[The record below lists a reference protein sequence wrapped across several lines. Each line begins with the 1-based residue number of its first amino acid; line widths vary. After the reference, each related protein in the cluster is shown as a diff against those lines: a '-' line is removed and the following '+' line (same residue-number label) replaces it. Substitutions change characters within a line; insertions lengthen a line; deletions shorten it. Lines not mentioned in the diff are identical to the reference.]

1 MKGVSKEYILRF
13 DLGIIF
19 VVITAFAMMP
29 LMSSRLRAVGYLA
42 IFFVGMGYLLVMD
55 SMSKQCGWNSFIISS
70 NIGRGE
76 LAESKVISALAMVA
90 ICTLFS
96 VALTIL
102 FNIGEPD
109 LWSMMRALP
118 FIGFSAIAV
127 TAAGRLAISIDWRCT
142 LVLAA
147 FIIPLLTFALGL
159 VEYLDSALMTPMT
172 AGAIG
177 AAVLLSVIELKWGM
191 SCDI

>member
-19 VVITAFAMMP
+19 VVITAFTVMP
-29 LMSSRLRAVGYLA
+29 IMSSRVRIAGYLT
-42 IFFVGMGYLLVMD
+42 IFIVGMGYLLVMD

-76 LAESKVISALAMVA
+76 LAESKVISALAMAA

-102 FNIGEPD
+102 SNIGEPD
-109 LWSMMRALP
+109 LWSMMRTLP

-127 TAAGRLAISIDWRCT
+127 TAAGRLAISIHWRCAI
-142 LVLAA
+142 VLAA
-147 FIIPLLTFALGL
+147 FIIPPLSFALGL
-159 VEYLDSALMTPMT
+159 AEYLDSALVTSMTV
-172 AGAIG
+172 GAVG